1 MLEWDCNSS
10 ELLAL
15 PQQGVASVSPGK
27 APLNCVSGDNSARP
41 KAFSWFLLPILLLMP
56 ARVQAQPAPQTSRD
70 IQR

>member
-27 APLNCVSGDNSARP
+27 ATLNLYLTRRD
-41 KAFSWFLLPILLLMP
+41 P
-56 ARVQAQPAPQTSRD
+56 A
-70 IQR
+70 